1 MENKLESKPMK
12 SIEELIKIINSRGI
26 IIGDEDKV
34 KEILTRISYQ
44 RLMAYRINFL
54 EDETE
59 NKYFKGTSLS
69 NLFYMKQ

>member
-59 NKYFKGTSLS
+59 KKYFKGTSLS

>member
-34 KEILTRISYQ
+34 KEI
-44 RLMAYRINFL
+44 
-54 EDETE
+54 
-59 NKYFKGTSLS
+59 
-69 NLFYMKQ
+69 

>member
-34 KEILTRISYQ
+34 KETRQLEEEILALGSEIKN
-44 RLMAYRINFL
+44 LIENFKN
-54 EDETE
+54 EEE
-59 NKYFKGTSLS
+59 
-69 NLFYMKQ
+69 